1 MGMTRTFY
9 LVKKN
14 GLTLEDAE
22 NRMSKLVQMDRKSYT
37 MFYSEK
43 WDWIS
48 IFGTWLCEGAY
59 NADDDFLRSL
69 EETFGGDV
77 IALSVFYRDVA
88 LVAMCRESTI
98 YRYVNA
104 DAFMLEE
111 FGFEEYEPSFPEG
124 LERYGIPQEQLKA
137 LWQEKEKFTFAEELL
152 QELADLLHAK
162 LVFSEDDEPEDAERI
177 CF

>member
-1 MGMTRTFY
+1 MGMTKVFY

-14 GLTLEDAE
+14 ELTLEDAE
-22 NRMSKLVQMDRKSYT
+22 SRMSKLAQMERQSYT
-37 MFYSEK
+37 MFYGEK

-48 IFGTWLCEGAY
+48 VFETWLCEGAY
-59 NADDDFLRSL
+59 NTDDDFLHSL
-69 EETFGGDV
+69 EENFSGDA
-77 IALSVFYRDVA
+77 IALSVFDSDVA
-88 LVAMCRESTI
+88 FVAMCQEGRI
-98 YRYVNA
+98 YRHVNA

-111 FGFEEYEPSFPEG
+111 FGFEDYEPSYPEG

-152 QELADLLHAK
+152 QKLADLLHAK
-162 LVFSEDDEPEDAERI
+162 LVFGEDDELEDAERI